1 MDLTEI
7 ELLDDNVT
15 IPRQPSKE
23 ILQLREEMINHK
35 EGNIKNLAIK
45 FHYDDMVRFLLAS
58 LISVAQYSVTVGKE
72 KVKFLPTHHGRND
85 EHF

>member
-23 ILQLREEMINHK
+23 ILKLRDEMIQNK
-35 EGNIKNLAIK
+35 EGKMPNLPIK
-45 FHYDDMVRFLLAS
+45 FHYDDMVRIYHSILFFCERKKNRILNK
-58 LISVAQYSVTVGKE
+58 I
-72 KVKFLPTHHGRND
+72 
-85 EHF
+85 